1 MSWKSA
7 GGGSRRWD
15 ELRTESVSP
24 YALPGTLSTLS
35 PLDGNTSSPPT
46 PYWTSFQDQDLPDDH
61 GRLLE
66 QALLYAT
73 SSKDYAN
80 PFSSPPAYLAGKTIL
95 LIGDSNERG
104 LVDDLCTR
112 LGSYPSVMSST
123 NPPALSDRWHADAHT
138 CEIPALD
145 LRLASFMAFG
155 VLIEE
160 GNDLWSHKVELDGP
174 WSIEERIELAKRFM
188 SKWGHPAHLVV
199 FNSNLWDLM
208 FLHDTRLRAHRPYR
222 LSLTLPQV
230 HTWIDRASVALSHLR
245 DAFPSTPLSFRTLHP
260 LWPGGPNDFFNS
272 HRTQQL
278 HEATRVVLR
287 RAEED
292 GLDVR
297 LLDVGRVLEGMP
309 TTGDARILRDK
320 VHLGWSPGLWMY
332 SEMMLEALKGRL

>member
-1 MSWKSA
+1 MAWKAA
-7 GGGSRRWD
+7 GGGSRQWHD
-15 ELRTESVSP
+15 LRTRSVSP
-24 YALPGTLSTLS
+24 YALPGTLSTLP
-35 PLDGNTSSPPT
+35 PLDGNTSAPPT
-46 PYWTSFQDQDLPDDH
+46 PYWAPFQDQDLPDDH

-66 QALLYAT
+66 QAILYAT
-73 SSKDYAN
+73 SSKDFATR
-80 PFSSPPAYLAGKTIL
+80 SVSPPTYLAGKTIL

-104 LVDDLCTR
+104 LVDELCTR
-112 LGSYPSVMSST
+112 LGRYSSVMSST
-123 NPPALSDRWHADAHT
+123 NPPTLSGRWHADAHT

-160 GNDLWSHKVELDGP
+160 GNNLWSHKVELDGP
-174 WSIEERIELAKRFM
+174 WSIEERIKLAQAFM
-188 SKWGHPAHLVV
+188 KKWGHPADVVV

-208 FLHDTRLRAHRPYR
+208 FLHDTRFRARLPYH
-222 LSLTLPQV
+222 LSLTLSQAR
-230 HTWIDRASVALSHLR
+230 TWIDRSSVALSHLR
-245 DAFPSTPLSFRTLHP
+245 RAFPSTALYFRTLHP

-278 HEATRVVLR
+278 LEATRVVLR

-292 GLDVR
+292 GLDVQ

-309 TTGDARILRDK
+309 TTGDERIMRDK